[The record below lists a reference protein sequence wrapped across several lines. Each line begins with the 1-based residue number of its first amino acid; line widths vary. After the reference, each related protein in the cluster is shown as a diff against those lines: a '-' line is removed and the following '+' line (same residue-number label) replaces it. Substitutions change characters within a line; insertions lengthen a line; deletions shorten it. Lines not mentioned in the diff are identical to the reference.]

1 MAAEP
6 CRRCGRPLP
15 LGANFCPNCGAPVSV
30 PAASERRLVSV
41 VFVDMTG
48 STELASQVDPERFR
62 EILAAFHGMVAEEAA
77 WYGGVAERF
86 IGDAVLVV
94 FGIPAA
100 RDDDALR
107 AIRAALDIRERA
119 RDLCDELGLRM
130 PLEVR
135 IGVRTG
141 QVAVGTAEDRTI
153 VIGAEVN
160 FGARPATHPP
170 PTAPTGGGARG
181 DPRRLV
187 DEAALRR
194 RRGIR

>member
-1 MAAEP
+1 L
-6 CRRCGRPLP
+6 RCGRPLP
-15 LGANFCPNCGAPVSV
+15 PGANFCPNCGAPVAV

-94 FGIPAA
+94 FGIPSA
-100 RDDDALR
+100 RDDDAVR

-119 RDLCDELGLRM
+119 RDLCEDLGLRT
-130 PLEVR
+130 PVEVR

-141 QVAVGTAEDRTI
+141 RVAVGTAEEK
-153 VIGAEVN
+153 G
-160 FGARPATHPP
+160 
-170 PTAPTGGGARG
+170 
-181 DPRRLV
+181 
-187 DEAALRR
+187 
-194 RRGIR
+194 